1 MNVLLRYSLGTR
13 YSESPGILTGGLQL
27 NNLLLGDELVLGDL
41 NLGDGRGSIGNS
53 RECNTVVSNTG
64 VSEGKSQRQNSS
76 SSGGS
81 LSRSGLSTDLNSV
94 LSLPLARHRVTEG
107 VLAASLGHLELE
119 GCHWDLHLLDDRL
132 HDVSSVRMDDSGI
145 AQT

>member
-13 YSESPGILTGGLQL
+13 YSESPGILAGGLQL

-41 NLGDGRGSIGNS
+41 NLGDGRGSVGNS
-53 RECNTVVSNTG
+53 RESNTMVSNTS
-64 VSEGKSQRQNSS
+64 VSEGKAKRQDSS
-76 SSGGS
+76 SSG
-81 LSRSGLSTDLNSV
+81 SGLSTDLDSV
-94 LSLPLARHRVTEG
+94 LSSLPLARYRVTEG

-119 GCHWDLHLLDDRL
+119 GCHGNLHLLDDRL